1 MASRFSTGG
10 LPGLGPPSHPASLL
24 HITRTTTPS
33 IFSAFSA
40 RPQLVSSLGLSTM
53 LDNAFDSLAAISG
66 TPPDYVRLFTLFLAS
81 YPLALP
87 LASLSPTQKHIYSLA
102 ITTTFLGPV
111 MRLWPGYAQ
120 LVATSLATYYIAK
133 NNVGG
138 RKMPWIVMF
147 FQMGHLI
154 GNHLVRE
161 LTGIPLTT
169 VEITAMQMVLCMN
182 LTTFAWD
189 VYDGQQRTD
198 AQCDPQQR
206 ESRIVRFP
214 SLLEFAGYVSYFP
227 GVLIGP
233 STRFND
239 YIAWARGDLYVRA
252 RADDPAAAIAAQ
264 ERGTKN
270 IKRTAPPQ
278 GRYPAA
284 AKELLI
290 GIAATA
296 LFSVFGATYTYG
308 KLILPASQGGWSD
321 QPLLVK
327 IGLMQIAGLVARL
340 KYYGIWSLTNGAC
353 VLSGLAYNG
362 VRPNGKERWD
372 RCKNIDII
380 HIEFANNWKELLDHW
395 NQNTNIWLRNNI
407 YKRVAKPGKKPGF
420 KSTMLTFI
428 TSAFWHGISPGYYLT
443 FVLGGLNQSAA
454 RTLRRH
460 VRPLFFTDP
469 RAPNPSV
476 RAALIKK
483 KNKNGSSAAAA
494 AAKQETAP
502 ARPSRYTPGQW
513 LYSVLSV
520 ASVQLTLNFTVV
532 PFMLLTISDS
542 LKAWREVGYYGALMT
557 VGAMLAFRVGGL
569 GQLLDQRS
577 GVAERRRVE
586 RRERERERE
595 REKKEGEKDLR
606 VLDGE
611 VVEEA
616 VQQGGEAIQEGA
628 QVVKETF
635 EEKRKDL

>member
-1 MASRFSTGG
+1 MGSVGA
-10 LPGLGPPSHPASLL
+10 PSHPVNLL
-24 HITRTTTPS
+24 HTRSSATAPS

-40 RPQLVSSLGLSTM
+40 RPQIIPTLGISNM
-53 LDNAFDSLAAISG
+53 LDSAFNKLSALSG

-87 LASLSPTQKHIYSLA
+87 LSSLNATQKHIYSLA
-102 ITTTFLGPV
+102 ITTTFLGPI
-111 MRLWPGYAQ
+111 MQLWPGYAQ

-133 NNVGG
+133 HKVGG
-138 RKMPWIVMF
+138 KRMPWIVMF

-154 GNHLVRE
+154 SNHLVRE

-189 VYDGQQRTD
+189 VYDGQQRSE
-198 AQCDPQQR
+198 AECDSQQR
-206 ESRIVRFP
+206 ESRIAHFP

-252 RADDPAAAIAAQ
+252 RAENPAAEQSAQ
-264 ERGTKN
+264 ERGIKK
-270 IKRTAPPQ
+270 IKRTAPPA

-290 GIAATA
+290 GITATA
-296 LFSVFGATYTYG
+296 LFSIFGATYTYG
-308 KLILPASQGGWSD
+308 KIILPASQGGWAD
-321 QPLLVK
+321 RPLLVK
-327 IGLMQIAGLVARL
+327 IGLMQLAGLVARL

-420 KSTMLTFI
+420 KSTMLTFV

-476 RAALIKK
+476 RAALKK
-483 KNKNGSSAAAA
+483 KNK
-494 AAKQETAP
+494 QPEP
-502 ARPSRYTPGQW
+502 ARPTRYSAGQW
-513 LYSVLSV
+513 LYSALSV
-520 ASVQLTLNFTVV
+520 TAVQLTLNFTVV

-542 LKAWREVGYYGALMT
+542 LKAWHEVGYYGAVMT
-557 VGAMLAFRVGGL
+557 VGTMLAFRFGGM
-569 GQLLDQRS
+569 GSVLDRQS
-577 GVAERRRVE
+577 GVAAKRKE
-586 RRERERERE
+586 
-595 REKKEGEKDLR
+595 EKAKTAASKEGKKDLR

-611 VVEEA
+611 TVEEA

-628 QVVKETF
+628 QVVREKF
-635 EEKRKDL
+635 EETKKEL